1 LNSAEIDELWYRNL
15 AAGITKVEMIVS
27 QILLNMFALVLLN
40 CTTVISALLVLDIR
54 ILDGNEIYLALLA
67 VLTVLSAQYTGFF
80 LVALCNSQSMLNNIM
95 FVIGCFVS
103 YLCGENSQKI

>member
-27 QILLNMFALVLLN
+27 QILLNMFALVLMN
-40 CTTVISALLVLDIR
+40 CTTIISALLVLDIR
-54 ILDGNEIYLALLA
+54 IPDGNEIYLALLV

-80 LVALCNSQSMLNNIM
+80 LVALCNSQSMLNNVM
-95 FVIGCFVS
+95 CGVTCVIS
-103 YLCGENSQKI
+103 YLCGENSQRI